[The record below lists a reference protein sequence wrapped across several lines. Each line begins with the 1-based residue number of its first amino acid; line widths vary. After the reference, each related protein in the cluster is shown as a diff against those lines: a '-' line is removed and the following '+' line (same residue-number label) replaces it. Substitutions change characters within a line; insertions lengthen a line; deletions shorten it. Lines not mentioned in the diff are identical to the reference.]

1 MDKNNV
7 KIVERLLIKIKM
19 SVECIRLCRDGNS
32 IKESLLFQKKIWGY
46 FFYFTLINTLVLI
59 QVEM

>member
-32 IKESLLFQKKIWGY
+32 IKESLLFQKKNWGY
-46 FFYFTLINTLVLI
+46 FFYFHL
-59 QVEM
+59 